1 MLYPRGSRPPS
12 PLSCLP
18 FAQLALSGVSLEP
31 CRGCLLE
38 RYAILCPKLKAELLE
53 EEGLRH
59 LLSIVGREELS

>member
-1 MLYPRGSRPPS
+1 MLYPRGSSPPP

-18 FAQLALSGVSLEP
+18 FVQLALPGVSLKP

-38 RYAILCPKLKAELLE
+38 NYAILCPKLKAQLLE